1 MTDRDEIHLRVKQ
14 VLVSTLQIDV
24 DPEDLPDDE
33 VLFGEGLGASSIATL
48 EVVAALEEE
57 FGFEVNDD
65 DLRVELFESVN
76 SLVEYVES
84 KPAKPA
90 EV

>member
-48 EVVAALEEE
+48 ET
-57 FGFEVNDD
+57 
-65 DLRVELFESVN
+65 LRQGAGRRRHDRSR
-76 SLVEYVES
+76 
-84 KPAKPA
+84 
-90 EV
+90 

>member
-57 FGFEVNDD
+57 FGFGVNDD

-84 KPAKPA
+84 KLAKPA